1 MTTLHI
7 PIPSAAEIEDPG
19 ASEAPI
25 VNDGFFPD
33 IDPAAVREAAR
44 IPSISITPARLR
56 AAIIG
61 AIMTVEIDLR
71 RYAAAQI
78 AAGHATLADV
88 PAPQL
93 DGKSVQVL
101 RYTRA
106 VALYAKAELI
116 ERHRDFDTTAAGGS
130 QADELTPSIGE
141 LRRDA
146 QHAVRD
152 ITGRGRTVVD
162 LI

>member
-1 MTTLHI
+1 MSSSFI
-7 PIPSAAEIEDPG
+7 PRPPLAEIEQPP
-19 ASEAPI
+19 EPEQPV
-25 VNDGFFPD
+25 VNDGFFPN
-33 IDPAAVREAAR
+33 IEPGVVREAAR
-44 IPSISITPARLR
+44 IPSNITPARLR
-56 AAIIG
+56 AAILG

-71 RYAAAQI
+71 AYAAAQI
-78 AAGHATLADV
+78 AAGHTTLAAV

-93 DGKSVQVL
+93 DGKSVQL
-101 RYTRA
+101 IRYQRA

-116 ERHRDFDTTAAGGS
+116 ERHRDYDTTAAGGA

-152 ITGRGRTVVD
+152 MLGRSRTVVD